1 MPGEAC
7 DLTVAGE
14 SVLVEC
20 EPTDELGEAT
30 TPGDWSTKDPGLPLL
45 DRGLL
50 RAEPTATAPCDVR
63 SSPYAAARHRFNAP
77 HSVRVSPL
85 FVYLLRMSPM

>member
-14 SVLVEC
+14 SALVEC
-20 EPTDELGEAT
+20 DPMDELGEAT
-30 TPGDWSTKDPGLPLL
+30 IPGERTTKFPGLPLV
-45 DRGLL
+45 DWGLP
-50 RAEPTATAPCDVR
+50 RAEPTSTAPCDVR
-63 SSPYAAARHRFNAP
+63 SSPYAVVKHRFNAP

-85 FVYLLRMSPM
+85 LVYLLRMSPI